1 MKREVTLS
9 EADVARVFNAL
20 ADEHA
25 SKIEAADGRRTFQRI
40 QQAYRGARGQ
50 LSARRMALLT
60 LGPAAAAAAV
70 TVLITSWLTPGPL
83 SYEVIGAT
91 NDAGLIDTG
100 SNTATVDFSDAS
112 RIVARPGTTLHMS
125 VVGEHAALARVQDG
139 MLNVKVEHADETD
152 WRFLAGPYEVR
163 VVGTKFD
170 LDWQPDTEQLSIVM
184 HEGRVRVMGP
194 EKTETF
200 LSAGQSKTFGQARKL
215 AKAEP
220 PPEPEGPAL
229 AGPAETASDAPGS
242 QAFLEERPAVGKVVA
257 KSVSWAKLVSKGRFD
272 EVVQEAERLGI
283 DTALN
288 TRSVQDLQALAQA
301 AQYTGRSALAL
312 RAWVQVRQRF
322 GGKQAAFFMGR
333 IYDQQGNAHSAL
345 RWLNVYLSEA
355 GSDVYASEALGRK
368 LTLVQR
374 LQGEASAEAVAREYL
389 RRFPKGTYARTAR
402 ALVQ

>member
-1 MKREVTLS
+1 MKPEVPLS

-20 ADEHA
+20 AEEHA
-25 SKIEAADGRRTFQRI
+25 RNMETAEGRRTFQRI
-40 QQAYRGARGQ
+40 QRMYRGGVGQ

-60 LGPAAAAAAV
+60 LGPAAAAAAA

-83 SYEVIGAT
+83 SYEVVGAT

-100 SNTATVDFSDAS
+100 TNTATVDFSDES
-112 RIVARPGTTLHMS
+112 RIVAHPGTTLHMS
-125 VVGEHAALARVQDG
+125 VVGEHAALARLQDG
-139 MLNVKVEHADETD
+139 NLNVHVEHADETD

-170 LDWQPDTEQLSIVM
+170 LEWQPEAEQLSIVM

-194 EKTETF
+194 EKSETF
-200 LSAGQSKTFGQARKL
+200 LSAGQAKTFGHSRKV

-220 PPEPEGPAL
+220 PPEDPAVRGPKEPVEA
-229 AGPAETASDAPGS
+229 ANDAPGP
-242 QAFLEERPAVGKVVA
+242 QPAVGRVVA
-257 KSVSWAKLVSKGRFD
+257 KPVSWAKLVSKGRFD
-272 EVVQEAERLGI
+272 DVVQEAERLGI

-288 TRSVQDLQALAQA
+288 TRGVQDLQALAQA
-301 AQYTGRSALAL
+301 AQYTGRSPLAL
-312 RAWVQVRQRF
+312 KAWAQVRQRF

-355 GSDVYASEALGRK
+355 ASDVYASEALGRK

-389 RRFPKGTYARTAR
+389 RRFPTGTYARTAK